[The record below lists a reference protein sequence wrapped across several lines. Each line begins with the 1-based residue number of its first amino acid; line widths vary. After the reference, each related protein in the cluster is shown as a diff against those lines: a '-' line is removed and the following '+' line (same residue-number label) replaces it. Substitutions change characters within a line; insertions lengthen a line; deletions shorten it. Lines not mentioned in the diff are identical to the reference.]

1 MVGCFDK
8 TRGVLFTLVGCLGEW
23 MSEWMS
29 EYLDS
34 EYLDSESEYLE
45 SQCTTKPPNEV
56 Y

>member
-1 MVGCFDK
+1 MEDLAG
-8 TRGVLFTLVGCLGEW
+8 
-23 MSEWMS
+23 

-34 EYLDSESEYLE
+34 EYLAGEYLE